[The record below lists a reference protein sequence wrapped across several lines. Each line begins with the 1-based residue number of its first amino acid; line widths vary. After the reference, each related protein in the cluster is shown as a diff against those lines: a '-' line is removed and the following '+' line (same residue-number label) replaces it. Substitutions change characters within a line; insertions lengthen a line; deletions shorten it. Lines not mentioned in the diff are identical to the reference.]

1 MGINFTIII
10 IVMLFVIL
18 VSIQYTLNKIY
29 RVLTDIKIALYKQ
42 KLRDG
47 KYD

>member
-1 MGINFTIII
+1 MKIYYDMIII
-10 IVMLFVIL
+10 AMLFVIL

-29 RVLTDIKIALYKQ
+29 KELKEMKLLMYKQ

-47 KYD
+47 RND

>member
-1 MGINFTIII
+1 MKINYSMII

-29 RVLTDIKIALYKQ
+29 KTLNEMKLLMYKD

>member
-1 MGINFTIII
+1 MKIHYSMI
-10 IVMLFVIL
+10 IVVTLFVIL

-29 RVLTDIKIALYKQ
+29 ETLNEMKLLMYKDR
-42 KLRDG
+42 LRDG

>member
-1 MGINFTIII
+1 MKIHYSMIIV
-10 IVMLFVIL
+10 VMLFVIL

-29 RVLTDIKIALYKQ
+29 KTLNEIKLLMYKDR
-42 KLRDG
+42 LRDG

>member
-1 MGINFTIII
+1 MKIHYSMII

-29 RVLTDIKIALYKQ
+29 KTLNEMKLLMYKDR
-42 KLRDG
+42 LRDG

>member
-1 MGINFTIII
+1 MKIHYSMIIV
-10 IVMLFVIL
+10 VMLFVIL

-29 RVLTDIKIALYKQ
+29 KTLNEMKLLMYKDR
-42 KLRDG
+42 LRDG

>member
-1 MGINFTIII
+1 MKIHYSMII

-29 RVLTDIKIALYKQ
+29 KTLNEMKLLMYKD